1 MDTDAIDA
9 LLERYLRLLHEY
21 TTLREQLN
29 VLQAGTYQNIAR
41 ANFAA
46 ERGMRYGQDHYDER
60 MQASR
65 RVGVATSAAAT
76 ADQNTVAVAAVPRFT
91 VIRHGEEREEEDAD
105 SEKTS
110 GTDEG
115 SGLGG
120 GLDIK
125 ERGNDNAAERVE
137 ERVEDEDDTK
147 PANDKKKTKKKMQ
160 RDPLRWFGLLTPM
173 ALRQAQ
179 AQSLQAVEQVI
190 PRLVSVDAEMAQV
203 EIEVRRARKKRA
215 KAEIAAAKERQ
226 QPQQQGSMKGEE
238 ITA

>member
-9 LLERYLRLLHEY
+9 LLERYLHLLHEY
-21 TTLREQLN
+21 TTLRKQLSA
-29 VLQAGTYQNIAR
+29 LQAGTYQNIAR

-76 ADQNTVAVAAVPRFT
+76 ADQTTVAVAAVPRFT

-115 SGLGG
+115 S

-179 AQSLQAVEQVI
+179 AQSLQAVEQLI

-226 QPQQQGSMKGEE
+226 QPQQQESMKGEE